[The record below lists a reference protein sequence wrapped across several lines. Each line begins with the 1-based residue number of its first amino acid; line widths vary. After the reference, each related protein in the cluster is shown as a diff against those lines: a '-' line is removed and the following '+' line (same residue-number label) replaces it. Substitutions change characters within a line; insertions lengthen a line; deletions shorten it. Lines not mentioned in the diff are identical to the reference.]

1 MKGKFI
7 TIYGINNIGKSTQSE
22 RVVKMLND
30 SGRKAKH
37 IKYPIYDL
45 DPTGPFIN
53 SVLRSAKQNI
63 SEDELQLWFVMN
75 RYQFE
80 PELKKLLEEGYTV
93 VAEDY
98 AGTGIAWGIA
108 KGLDEDWVEGINKYL
123 LKSDLSILFEGQRD
137 SEAKEDAHVHEQ
149 DDDLV
154 EKCRE
159 VHSRLA
165 DKYGWQR
172 LQVQEK
178 WDDTTELLWKMI
190 DPIISSC

>member
-7 TIYGINNIGKSTQSE
+7 TIYGINNIGKSTQSKRIVE
-22 RVVKMLND
+22 RLTKA
-30 SGRKAKH
+30 GHKAKY

-45 DPTGPFIN
+45 EPTGPFLN
-53 SVLRSAKQNI
+53 SVLRSGKQNI

-80 PELKKLLEEGYTV
+80 PQLKELLEDGYFV
-93 VAEDY
+93 IAEDY
-98 AGTGIAWGIA
+98 VGTGIAWGIA
-108 KGLDEDWVEGINKYL
+108 KGLDEPWAENINKYL

-137 SEAKEDAHVHEQ
+137 VTAKEEAHVHEQ

-159 VHSRLA
+159 IHSHLA
-165 DKYGWQR
+165 DKYGWKR

-178 WDDTTELLWKMI
+178 WDDTTELLWKLI
-190 DPIISSC
+190 DPIIPPC

>member
-22 RVVKMLND
+22 RVVNKLL
-30 SGRKAKH
+30 SLGHKAKH

-45 DPTGPFIN
+45 EPTGPFLN
-53 SVLRSAKQNI
+53 SVLRSKKQKI
-63 SEDELQLWFVMN
+63 SEEELQLWFVMN
-75 RYQFE
+75 RHQFE
-80 PELKKLLEEGYTV
+80 PELKKLLEDGYIV

-98 AGTGIAWGIA
+98 VGTGIAWGIA
-108 KGLDEDWVEGINKYL
+108 KGLDEQWSEEINKYL
-123 LKSDLSILFEGQRD
+123 LKSDLSILFEGTRD
-137 SEAKEDAHVHEQ
+137 SNAKENIHVHEQ
-149 DDDLV
+149 DDLLV
-154 EKCRE
+154 DKCRE

-178 WDDTTELLWKMI
+178 WDDTTALLWNMI
-190 DPIISSC
+190 DREISSC